1 MICFMIIAILMND
14 FQGFLA
20 HYINHKIPLLWK
32 FHEFH
37 HSATEMTILSRYRI
51 SHFELFANILTLPI
65 RAFSGFAIASF
76 LSQADFIPLL
86 IMISYNAL
94 SFFIASIGHSSY
106 RWIFPRFLS
115 WAIFSPSLH
124 WLHHSTN
131 PDHFDK
137 NFGSVFVFWDRSA
150 PNNS

>member
-1 MICFMIIAILMND
+1 M
-14 FQGFLA
+14 
-20 HYINHKIPLLWK
+20 
-32 FHEFH
+32 
-37 HSATEMTILSRYRI
+37 
-51 SHFELFANILTLPI
+51 

-94 SFFIASIGHSSY
+94 SYFIASLGHSSHK
-106 RWIFPRFLS
+106 WIFPKFLS

-131 PDHFDK
+131 PNHFDK
-137 NFGSVFVFWDRSA
+137 NFGAVFVFWDKLFNTYLDESHLKNIKA
-150 PNNS
+150 FGVENSIYNKINPFTYILFTLSLF